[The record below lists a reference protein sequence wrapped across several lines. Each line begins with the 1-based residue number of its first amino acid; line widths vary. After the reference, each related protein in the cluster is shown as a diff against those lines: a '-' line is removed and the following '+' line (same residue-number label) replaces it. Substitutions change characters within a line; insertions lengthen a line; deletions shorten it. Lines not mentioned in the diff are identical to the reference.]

1 MKVQVNIRNI
11 DGKGWTKRNVK
22 ATVVGDLKTCV
33 VEMLQPSWKEFTFT
47 LDSNNIFVFR
57 KEDNELRPLPDNPK
71 TPLCTDYEY
80 FAVEYFETVPTDMY
94 RDVKIDRLQPSIYSH
109 PDFLKEE
116 KRWTSVS
123 PLYCAA
129 MKDSEMELPWHS
141 VSEKGNL
148 DAHGVSLYFKDE
160 ATVTDIVLDP
170 FRPVDEDEQVGNTR
184 LTLEQYMRL
193 VNAEGAKPH
202 PVFGIIET
210 FVSHQMTPAGAVAKG
225 VPKRAVAKGAPKRA
239 EEGPT
244 KKPLAS
250 ERMVCFRYK
259 LREGT
264 NLAPFGMALI
274 YDNSSKHH
282 CSLIRK
288 KTPEPNKRM
297 WMEVVGFPFLP
308 LVSSAEFLNC
318 TDSNQRNALLRDN
331 ILCPFAEHEEP
342 ETFYGKIVGK
352 PYLVFPKVA
361 ALFALNDF
369 LMKASAEPVPL
380 EKYDDPSQHSMYKAA
395 LVLYHIDTDNDV
407 RMALE
412 ELEGAAYH
420 ISDVDS
426 PCVLTLHSAMQAAI
440 AMDIE
445 DLDEMKLDT
454 ETAMEVLADGIGAVN
469 GLIQATALAKTTAPV
484 TQGVSTNE
492 SPESTDTQP

>member
-1 MKVQVNIRNI
+1 
-11 DGKGWTKRNVK
+11 
-22 ATVVGDLKTCV
+22 
-33 VEMLQPSWKEFTFT
+33 
-47 LDSNNIFVFR
+47 
-57 KEDNELRPLPDNPK
+57 
-71 TPLCTDYEY
+71 
-80 FAVEYFETVPTDMY
+80 
-94 RDVKIDRLQPSIYSH
+94 
-109 PDFLKEE
+109 
-116 KRWTSVS
+116 
-123 PLYCAA
+123 
-129 MKDSEMELPWHS
+129 
-141 VSEKGNL
+141 
-148 DAHGVSLYFKDE
+148 
-160 ATVTDIVLDP
+160 
-170 FRPVDEDEQVGNTR
+170 
-184 LTLEQYMRL
+184 MRL

-274 YDNSSKHH
+274 YDNSSKRH

-426 PCVLTLHSAMQAAI
+426 PCVLTLHSVMQAAI